1 MSEFFT
7 PTPGVQAQHR
17 ADVGVVTSETNKPVL
32 LLDIKTVNPMSRSML
47 PRAST
52 HQGHAASTRFDATN
66 KIYTARF
73 PDCKSTFVPFVIER
87 GGLIH
92 RESWSRLKN
101 IFKLGFTTYVPD
113 GKGGL
118 RPVVD
123 RLALNISLQRL
134 LERMQ
139 TAVQRCN
146 AWSVAGLKAQVPK
159 MVAADL
165 DANTL
170 DSDGDEEADE
180 GAQPLGDLA
189 PA

>member
-1 MSEFFT
+1 M
-7 PTPGVQAQHR
+7 
-17 ADVGVVTSETNKPVL
+17 PVL
-32 LLDIKTVNPMSRSML
+32 
-47 PRAST
+47 
-52 HQGHAASTRFDATN
+52 
-66 KIYTARF
+66 
-73 PDCKSTFVPFVIER
+73 
-87 GGLIH
+87 
-92 RESWSRLKN
+92 
-101 IFKLGFTTYVPD
+101 
-113 GKGGL
+113 
-118 RPVVD
+118 

-170 DSDGDEEADE
+170 DSDGDEEVDE
-180 GAQPLGDLA
+180 GAQPPGDLA